1 MLFGTGSA
9 GAMAFVLCIW
19 SVVGASSAPTGIDS
33 RCAGASKS
41 SKKMIV
47 QGCIC
52 DRPGVVQA
60 VYSNGTASI
69 YPRRYCPGRGFFMS
83 GDEAPANFCYGGTN
97 SKQSVR
103 WVDNVIIKE
112 IVFFRISVHNQLFN
126 VFQFFQFNL
135 EALLLRRFVTVE
147 RLTHKYSPYEFNC

>member
-1 MLFGTGSA
+1 MAFGT
-9 GAMAFVLCIW
+9 LCIW

-41 SKKMIV
+41 SKKIIV

-83 GDEAPANFCYGGTN
+83 GDEAPANFCYGSTN

-103 WVDNVIIKE
+103 SVENAIVKTSYFFGYQYTISCACVPVLSIQLGSSSASKVRYCKE
-112 IVFFRISVHNQLFN
+112 INTQI
-126 VFQFFQFNL
+126 
-135 EALLLRRFVTVE
+135 
-147 RLTHKYSPYEFNC
+147 SPYEFHC

>member
-1 MLFGTGSA
+1 MS
-9 GAMAFVLCIW
+9 FVLCIW
-19 SVVGASSAPTGIDS
+19 SVVLGASSAPTGIDS

-41 SKKMIV
+41 SKKIIV

-83 GDEAPANFCYGGTN
+83 GDEAPGNFCYGGTN
-97 SKQSVR
+97 GKQSVR
-103 WVDNVIIKE
+103 SVDNAMIKD
-112 IVFFRISVHNQLFN
+112 IVFFLDISTQSAVHS
-126 VFQFFQFNL
+126 FQFFQYNL
-135 EALLLRRFVTVE
+135 EALLLRRFVMMMI
-147 RLTHKYSPYEFNC
+147 YC